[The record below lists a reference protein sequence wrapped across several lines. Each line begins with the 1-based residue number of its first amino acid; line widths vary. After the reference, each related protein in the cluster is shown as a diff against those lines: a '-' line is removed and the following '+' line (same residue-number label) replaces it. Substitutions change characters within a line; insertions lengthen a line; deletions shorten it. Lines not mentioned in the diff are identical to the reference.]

1 MVLNV
6 LVVAKKVKN
15 VLVKKKLAIV
25 VVVMNVAAK
34 KAIVNVKDTKKNILV
49 DVDVVVKVNNS
60 PFLFALFCPVR
71 ASPALYASL
80 DGREILPIT
89 TCRRAP
95 VTLGRVLGIPR
106 MA

>member
-1 MVLNV
+1 VVLNV

-34 KAIVNVKDTKKNILV
+34 KVIVNVKDTKKNILV

-60 PFLFALFCPVR
+60 PFLFAL
-71 ASPALYASL
+71 L
-80 DGREILPIT
+80 
-89 TCRRAP
+89 
-95 VTLGRVLGIPR
+95 
-106 MA
+106 

>member
-1 MVLNV
+1 VVLNV

-34 KAIVNVKDTKKNILV
+34 KAIVNVKDMKKNILV

-60 PFLFALFCPVR
+60 PFLFAL
-71 ASPALYASL
+71 L
-80 DGREILPIT
+80 
-89 TCRRAP
+89 
-95 VTLGRVLGIPR
+95 
-106 MA
+106 

>member
-1 MVLNV
+1 VVLNV

-49 DVDVVVKVNNS
+49 DVDVVAKVNNS
-60 PFLFALFCPVR
+60 PFLFAL
-71 ASPALYASL
+71 L
-80 DGREILPIT
+80 
-89 TCRRAP
+89 
-95 VTLGRVLGIPR
+95 
-106 MA
+106 

>member
-1 MVLNV
+1 VVLNV

-60 PFLFALFCPVR
+60 PFLFAL
-71 ASPALYASL
+71 L
-80 DGREILPIT
+80 
-89 TCRRAP
+89 
-95 VTLGRVLGIPR
+95 
-106 MA
+106 